1 MKIGF
6 FDSGIGG
13 MTVLYEAI
21 KVLPYEDYIF
31 YADTLNVPYG
41 EKSKGKVKEYI
52 FNAAEFLA
60 SQNIKALVI
69 ACNTATSIAIEDLRR
84 NFDFPIIGIE
94 PAVKP
99 AINKCTEE
107 KKKSSGSCY

>member
-1 MKIGF
+1 MIKKNETESVRSDENRI

-41 EKSKGKVKEYI
+41 ENQRVKLKNIFSMQLNFWPVKISKLLLLRVI
-52 FNAAEFLA
+52 QLLA
-60 SQNIKALVI
+60 
-69 ACNTATSIAIEDLRR
+69 LR
-84 NFDFPIIGIE
+84 
-94 PAVKP
+94 
-99 AINKCTEE
+99 
-107 KKKSSGSCY
+107 